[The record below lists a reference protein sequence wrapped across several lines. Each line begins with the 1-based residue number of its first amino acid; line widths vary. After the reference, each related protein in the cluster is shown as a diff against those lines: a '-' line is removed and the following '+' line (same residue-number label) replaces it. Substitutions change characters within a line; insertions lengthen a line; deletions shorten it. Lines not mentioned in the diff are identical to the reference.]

1 MVLRLGHKP
10 RPFRQLIGK
19 PKSILLKETSSNAT
33 MSNVKIRLSIKN
45 IHLICNAD
53 IAKNS
58 CSLFL
63 SLDWL
68 AHVGGPTI
76 RENLR
81 VHELSHKYSKLFLHS
96 KNHKRTLITMQA
108 GFSCLKLFEQIAFVH
123 FDQFSE
129 CV

>member
-58 CSLFL
+58 LQSI
-63 SLDWL
+63 SIAGL
-68 AHVGGPTI
+68 ARTRGWSDYT
-76 RENLR
+76 R
-81 VHELSHKYSKLFLHS
+81 KLAS
-96 KNHKRTLITMQA
+96 A
-108 GFSCLKLFEQIAFVH
+108 
-123 FDQFSE
+123 
-129 CV
+129 